1 MHGRWGLHMINKLFD
16 IWIYGV
22 GAVFGIFFFVGLSA
36 SIIHE
41 SGGVK
46 KLWDNTMSTV
56 KEILHP
62 LALFFTGCMVA
73 IIGISDAPYIYYQIL
88 RWVVCGI
95 ALLSLKIYLGKN
107 KQILGWLFIVPAV
120 LFNPL
125 APFYLSKGA
134 WVTIDVAI
142 ALFFTWVAVFDA
154 SEIVG

>member
-1 MHGRWGLHMINKLFD
+1 MIDKLFD

-22 GAVFGIFFFVGLSA
+22 GAVFGIIFVVGLGA

-41 SGGVK
+41 SGGLVGV
-46 KLWDNTMSTV
+46 WDNTMDTV

-95 ALLSLKIYLGKN
+95 ALLSLKIYLHRD
-107 KQILGWLFIVPAV
+107 KQILGWLFVVPAI
-120 LFNPL
+120 LFNPF
-125 APFYLSKGA
+125 APFYLAKGT
-134 WVTIDVAI
+134 WVTIDIAV
-142 ALFFTWVAVFDA
+142 ALFFTWTAVYDA
-154 SEIVG
+154 DDIIG